1 MYLIVTILLLKLNQE
16 ESTSHSSRWCTR
28 RMALDCNEM
37 NGQEGSS
44 RSTEESEGVYEQG
57 RIQEG
62 REEIEETPDPTHKQV
77 TPHTREDQSEDQPS
91 SGISRVKESVQQICL
106 ISYTILQLLYIY
118 MLEDPDV
125 VELLLQLLTQLW
137 RFIKW
142 SFVIVTDI
150 LERTVLYHVDHI
162 RLSPSL
168 SRFAKKIF
176 CQQKS
181 YSRLSV
187 EETDSYIDLSG
198 KQTEKERNVH
208 EASEGGEEPSRP
220 THRWINQTQPLDQT
234 LSEIWRKLVENFQQM
249 YLILCYILHPICKH
263 FLQDLDVVDSL
274 LLLTV
279 NFWRCLKWAVILVI
293 ITYIYILFC
302 CAHTVLSVCSSL
314 LGLREKI
321 FHRVKKPLQETAG
334 DTSEDLRSIV
344 IHV

>member
-16 ESTSHSSRWCTR
+16 ESTSHSHSAAPEARKISSRWCTR

-181 YSRLSV
+181 YRSLNMQW
-187 EETDSYIDLSG
+187 Y
-198 KQTEKERNVH
+198 VH
-208 EASEGGEEPSRP
+208 PRRSILPPSRRLP
-220 THRWINQTQPLDQT
+220 T
-234 LSEIWRKLVENFQQM
+234 LSSHLNVKYSEQFTFIKFFHK
-249 YLILCYILHPICKH
+249 YLTRCSATPHHPH
-263 FLQDLDVVDSL
+263 
-274 LLLTV
+274 
-279 NFWRCLKWAVILVI
+279 NG
-293 ITYIYILFC
+293 Y
-302 CAHTVLSVCSSL
+302 
-314 LGLREKI
+314 
-321 FHRVKKPLQETAG
+321 
-334 DTSEDLRSIV
+334 
-344 IHV
+344 